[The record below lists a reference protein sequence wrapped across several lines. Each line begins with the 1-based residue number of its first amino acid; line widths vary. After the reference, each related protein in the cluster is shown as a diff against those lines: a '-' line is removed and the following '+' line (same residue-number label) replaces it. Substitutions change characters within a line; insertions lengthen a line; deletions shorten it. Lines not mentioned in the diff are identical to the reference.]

1 MSDSS
6 DNSSFLMQQFL
17 VPLGS
22 LIVGLG
28 LLVWIGD
35 LFQAGSAGMREFGG
49 WLGLITAFSAAFAA
63 GYSIHRIW
71 PWTYSAGRI
80 VWILPVFFFL
90 LNLVIDVIRGDS
102 SIEPGCEVLLPPA
115 WRGGSRRHILHL
127 ADHILLPVLHRHG
140 CDAQTLHES
149 VTGFCAAMMPL
160 RA

>member
-1 MSDSS
+1 MSHSS

-35 LFQAGSAGMREFGG
+35 LFQAGSAGMREFGE

-71 PWTYSAGRI
+71 PWTYTAGRI

-90 LNLVIDVIRGDS
+90 LNLVIDAIRGHSVSNLVARYFYPRPGEEDLGVIFFTWPTISCCLYSIGMVVTHRRSTSRSLDS
-102 SIEPGCEVLLPPA
+102 A
-115 WRGGSRRHILHL
+115 
-127 ADHILLPVLHRHG
+127 
-140 CDAQTLHES
+140 
-149 VTGFCAAMMPL
+149 PL
-160 RA
+160 